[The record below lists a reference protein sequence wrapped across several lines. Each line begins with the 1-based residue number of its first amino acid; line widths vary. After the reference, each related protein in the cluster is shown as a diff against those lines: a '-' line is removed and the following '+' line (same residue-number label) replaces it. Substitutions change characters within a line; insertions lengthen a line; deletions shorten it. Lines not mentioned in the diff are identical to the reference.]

1 MIPAARSFSGRV
13 DALEIARGH
22 DGLFRGKPDPVL
34 VVGTYWFDGAMVRTF
49 GRSIHRFDVHANAPT
64 LSRPDSAAFPSCTL
78 PAGGGDAFYVVAIA
92 IEENDAD
99 GVTSLYGAVER
110 PQHLS
115 VSPIEKTEVDCFPL
129 AALPRSREWS
139 IPVSVQLLVGGG
151 HASALC
157 RSDTLVGAVV
167 FWLPAR
173 PMAMA
178 SSYRLPF
185 VSDDK
190 KNDWTALV
198 TIAH

>member
-1 MIPAARSFSGRV
+1 MQPAAPSFSGRV

-34 VVGTYWFDGAMVRTF
+34 VVGAYWFDGAMVRTF
-49 GRSIHRFDVHANAPT
+49 GRSIHKFDVKKNAPT
-64 LSRPDSAAFPSCTL
+64 LVRADSEAL
-78 PAGGGDAFYVVAIA
+78 PTCVLPRGGGDAYYVLAIA

-99 GVTSLYGAVER
+99 GVTALYGAVER
-110 PQHLS
+110 PHQLS
-115 VSPIEKTEVDCFPL
+115 VSPLEKTEVDCFPL
-129 AALPRSREWS
+129 TALPRTREWS
-139 IPVSVQLLVGGG
+139 VPVAVQLLAGGG

-157 RSDTLVGAVV
+157 RSDTLVGAVA

-173 PMAMA
+173 VPAHA

-190 KNDWTALV
+190 TNDWTALV